1 MPIVNDNIPSTATQV
16 SGGKPLWP
24 DRGQTNTQGHEHN
37 QIQEKTVQIAALA
50 KNFSPGVMGEEV
62 GDGVQALR
70 ILARTWVVGGSPKF
84 HRRWLVVDIIFFVK

>member
-62 GDGVQALR
+62 GDEVAGVEDFGTDMGCWW
-70 ILARTWVVGGSPKF
+70 ITEIS
-84 HRRWLVVDIIFFVK
+84 